1 VKQRVKTMMGC
12 NYIKRLIDEADKSDL
27 LPFEAS
33 EHIGSCGDCERF
45 ADDRMKLRG
54 LLASE
59 SRVTAP
65 MNFDAMLKARLAEA
79 KGRSAFSWLSS
90 PGYMRLGTATA
101 GLVLMIFA
109 AQYAGLFS
117 DRSNQSTESRAAVS
131 VPPTS
136 PTGPPTAPPTF
147 QTTPPISGAAQVAIA
162 GAASRPRQ
170 YYPQNLRAGR
180 TDVAVRGGTAPGAY
194 FTAEDGGVV
203 LVRGRNGDMD
213 VPMPTVSVGAQPLL
227 YVSAGQ
233 RAVRNAGNSF

>member
-1 VKQRVKTMMGC
+1 MGC

-33 EHIGSCGDCERF
+33 QHIGGCVDCERF
-45 ADDRMKLRG
+45 ADDRARLRG

-59 SRVTAP
+59 IRVTAP
-65 MNFDAMLKARLAEA
+65 MNFDAMLKARLA
-79 KGRSAFSWLSS
+79 KSKNRSVFAWLSS

-101 GLVLMIFA
+101 GLALMIFA

-117 DRSNQSTESRAAVS
+117 DRSNQSTESRARIT
-131 VPPTS
+131 VPPAS
-136 PTGPPTAPPTF
+136 QTGPPTAPPTF
-147 QTTPPISGAAQVAIA
+147 QPTPPIGVAAPVVIA
-162 GAASRPRQ
+162 GTASKPRQ
-170 YYPQNLRAGR
+170 YYPQNVRAGR
-180 TDVAVRGGTAPGAY
+180 TDVAPRGRTAPGAY

-233 RAVRNAGNSF
+233 RAVRSAGTSF

>member
-1 VKQRVKTMMGC
+1 MMGC
-12 NYIKRLIDEADKSDL
+12 NYIKRLIDEADRSDV

-33 EHIGSCGDCERF
+33 EHIGSCFDCERF
-45 ADDRMKLRG
+45 ADARAKLRG

-90 PGYMRLGTATA
+90 AGYMRLGTATA

-117 DRSNQSTESRAAVS
+117 DRSNQSTESRAGAT
-131 VPPTS
+131 VPQTV
-136 PTGPPTAPPTF
+136 PPTAPPTF
-147 QTTPPISGAAQVAIA
+147 QTTPPISGAEPVAIA
-162 GAASRPRQ
+162 GTASRPRQ
-170 YYPQNLRAGR
+170 YYPQSLRAGR
-180 TDVAVRGGTAPGAY
+180 TEVAARGRTAPGVY

-233 RAVRNAGNSF
+233 RAVRNTGNSF

>member
-1 VKQRVKTMMGC
+1 MGC
-12 NYIKRLIDEADKSDL
+12 NYIKKLIDEADKSDL

-33 EHIGSCGDCERF
+33 QHIGGCVDCERF
-45 ADDRMKLRG
+45 ADDRAKLRG

-59 SRVTAP
+59 IRVTAP
-65 MNFDAMLKARLAEA
+65 MNFDAMLKARLAKA
-79 KGRSAFSWLSS
+79 KNPSVFAWLSS

-101 GLVLMIFA
+101 GLALMIFA

-117 DRSNQSTESRAAVS
+117 DRSNQSTESRARIT
-131 VPPTS
+131 VPPAS
-136 PTGPPTAPPTF
+136 QTGPPTAPPTF
-147 QTTPPISGAAQVAIA
+147 QTNPPLGGAAPVVIA
-162 GAASRPRQ
+162 GAASKPRQ
-170 YYPQNLRAGR
+170 YYPQNVRAGR
-180 TDVAVRGGTAPGAY
+180 TDVAARGRTAPGAY

-233 RAVRNAGNSF
+233 RAVRSAGTSF

>member
-1 VKQRVKTMMGC
+1 MMGC

-33 EHIGSCGDCERF
+33 EHIGSCVDCERF
-45 ADDRMKLRG
+45 ADDRARLRG

-65 MNFDAMLKARLAEA
+65 MNFDAMLKARLAES

-90 PGYMRLGTATA
+90 LGYMRLGTATA
-101 GLVLMIFA
+101 GLMLMIFA

-117 DRSNQSTESRAAVS
+117 DRSNQSTESRARIT
-131 VPPTS
+131 VPPAS

-147 QTTPPISGAAQVAIA
+147 QSAPPVGGAAPVVIA
-162 GAASRPRQ
+162 GTSSKPRQ
-170 YYPQNLRAGR
+170 YYPQNVRAGR
-180 TDVAVRGGTAPGAY
+180 ADVAPRGQTAPGAY

>member
-1 VKQRVKTMMGC
+1 MMGC

-27 LPFEAS
+27 LPFEVN
-33 EHIGSCGDCERF
+33 EHIGGCGDCERF
-45 ADDRMKLRG
+45 ANERDGLRK

-79 KGRSAFSWLSS
+79 KGRSAFSWLSA
-90 PGYMRLGTATA
+90 PGYLRLGAATA
-101 GLVLMIFA
+101 GLAVMVFA

-117 DRSNQSTESRAAVS
+117 APAQRSVARSADVTSQPPATDSLVLRQPEVS
-131 VPPTS
+131 VPRQPVS
-136 PTGPPTAPPTF
+136 PVTIAAAGQRAIRIPRTGIT
-147 QTTPPISGAAQVAIA
+147 
-162 GAASRPRQ
+162 
-170 YYPQNLRAGR
+170 AGR
-180 TDVAVRGGTAPGAY
+180 RITPDAY

-233 RAVRNAGNSF
+233 RAVRSAGNSF

>member
-1 VKQRVKTMMGC
+1 MMGC

-27 LPFEAS
+27 LPFEVN
-33 EHIGSCGDCERF
+33 EHIGGCGDCERF
-45 ADDRMKLRG
+45 ANERDGLRK

-65 MNFDAMLKARLAEA
+65 MNFDAMLKARLAGA
-79 KGRSAFSWLSS
+79 KGRSAFSWLSA
-90 PGYMRLGTATA
+90 PGYLRLGAATA
-101 GLVLMIFA
+101 GLVIMVFA

-117 DRSNQSTESRAAVS
+117 DYSNRPAESNAVAK
-131 VPPTS
+131 
-136 PTGPPTAPPTF
+136 GPSTAPPTF
-147 QTTPPISGAAQVAIA
+147 QATPPIVVSAPLTAAATTPKA
-162 GAASRPRQ
+162 RQ
-170 YYPQNLRAGR
+170 YSSQNLRSGR
-180 TDVAVRGGTAPGAY
+180 GDAVARGRITPGAY

>member
-1 VKQRVKTMMGC
+1 MGC

-33 EHIGSCGDCERF
+33 DHIGSCIDCERF
-45 ADDRMKLRG
+45 ADGRAKLRG

-65 MNFDAMLKARLAEA
+65 MNFDAMLKVRLAEA
-79 KGRSAFSWLSS
+79 KRRSAFSWLGSQ
-90 PGYMRLGTATA
+90 GYMRLGAATA
-101 GLVLMIFA
+101 GLVLMIVA

-117 DRSNQSTESRAAVS
+117 DRSNPSTESRAGV
-131 VPPTS
+131 
-136 PTGPPTAPPTF
+136 TGPPASPTAPLTAPPAF
-147 QTTPPISGAAQVAIA
+147 QTAPPIAQPVVIAATT
-162 GAASRPRQ
+162 SKPRQ
-170 YYPQNLRAGR
+170 YYPQNIRAGR
-180 TDVAVRGGTAPGAY
+180 TDVAPRGRTAPGAY

-233 RAVRNAGNSF
+233 RAVRATGNSF

>member
-1 VKQRVKTMMGC
+1 MMGC

-33 EHIGSCGDCERF
+33 EHIGGCVDCERF
-45 ADDRMKLRG
+45 SDDRAKLRG

-65 MNFDAMLKARLAEA
+65 MNFDAVLKARLAEA
-79 KGRSAFSWLSS
+79 KGRSAFRWLSS

-117 DRSNQSTESRAAVS
+117 DHSNQSAESKAV
-131 VPPTS
+131 V
-136 PTGPPTAPPTF
+136 TGPPASPGGPPSAGPTF
-147 QTTPPISGAAQVAIA
+147 QPASPVGGAAPVVIA
-162 GAASRPRQ
+162 GTASKPRQ
-170 YYPQNLRAGR
+170 YYPQNIRAGR
-180 TDVAVRGGTAPGAY
+180 TDVASRGRTAPGAY

-203 LVRGRNGDMD
+203 LVRGRNGNMD

>member
-1 VKQRVKTMMGC
+1 MMGC
-12 NYIKRLIDEADKSDL
+12 NYIKRLIDEANKSDL

-33 EHIGSCGDCERF
+33 EHIGGCVDCERF
-45 ADDRMKLRG
+45 ADDRARLRR

-59 SRVTAP
+59 IRVTAP
-65 MNFDAMLKARLAEA
+65 MNFDAMLKARLADA
-79 KGRSAFSWLSS
+79 KGRSAFAWLSS
-90 PGYMRLGTATA
+90 PGYMRLGAATA

-117 DRSNQSTESRAAVS
+117 DHSNQSAESKAVAKA
-131 VPPTS
+131 VVTLPPAQPS
-136 PTGPPTAPPTF
+136 GPPSATATL
-147 QTTPPISGAAQVAIA
+147 QTTPPISVAPPVVIA
-162 GAASRPRQ
+162 GTAPKPRQ
-170 YYPQNLRAGR
+170 YYPQNVRAGR
-180 TDVAVRGGTAPGAY
+180 TEVAPRGRTAPGAY

-227 YVSAGQ
+227 FVSAGQ

>member
-1 VKQRVKTMMGC
+1 MMGC

-45 ADDRMKLRG
+45 ADDRTKLRG

-65 MNFDAMLKARLAEA
+65 MNFDAVLKARLAEA
-79 KGRSAFSWLSS
+79 KGRSAFSWLRS

-109 AQYAGLFS
+109 AQYAGLFTE
-117 DRSNQSTESRAAVS
+117 RSNPPAESRAAASVPPAS
-131 VPPTS
+131 VPPTV
-136 PTGPPTAPPTF
+136 PPAF
-147 QTTPPISGAAQVAIA
+147 QTTPPISVVAPVAIA
-162 GAASRPRQ
+162 GIAPKPRQ
-170 YYPQNLRAGR
+170 YYPQNVRAGR
-180 TDVAVRGGTAPGAY
+180 TDVAARARTAPGAY

-233 RAVRNAGNSF
+233 RAVRSAGNSF